1 MELAI
6 DRDATTQHQ
15 RLSDFS
21 VLSFDCYGTLIDW
34 ERGISN
40 ALRHLIQ
47 RAGLSGAREEALEAF
62 ARHESAQEITTP
74 GMRYSELLGV
84 VFRRLAQEWGV
95 EVSDVEALAF
105 GRSVPAWPA
114 FDDSASALNY
124 LKDHYQLIVLS
135 NVDRESFRAS
145 NERLEVRF
153 DAVFTAQDVG
163 TYKPD
168 PRNFSY
174 LRDRAHALGYDTRDV
189 LHVAQ
194 SLYHDHEP
202 AVKVG
207 FATAWIDRRYDTKGW
222 GATLA
227 PFGPTAPA
235 FRFNS
240 MAELVRRHQ
249 RESAGRL

>member
-6 DRDATTQHQ
+6 QRVAPTERT
-15 RLSDFS
+15 RLSDFR

-34 ERGISN
+34 ERGIST
-40 ALRHLIQ
+40 ALRDLMHS
-47 RAGLSGAREEALEAF
+47 AGLSGAAEKTLEAF

-74 GMRYSELLGV
+74 GMRYSQLLAV
-84 VFRRLAQEWGV
+84 VFRHLAQEWGV
-95 EVSDVEALAF
+95 EVSDAEAQAF

-114 FDDSASALNY
+114 FDDSAAALNY
-124 LKDHYQLIVLS
+124 LKEHYRLIILS

-153 DAVFTAQDVG
+153 DGVLTAEDIG
-163 TYKPD
+163 SYKPD
-168 PRNFSY
+168 PRNFVY
-174 LRDRAHALGYDTRDV
+174 LLDQVHALGYETGDV

-202 AVKVG
+202 VRRAG
-207 FATAWIDRRYDTKGW
+207 LATAWIDRRHGKSGW

-227 PFGPTAPA
+227 PPESAAAT
-235 FRFNS
+235 FRFTGL
-240 MAELVRRHQ
+240 AELVRYHQ
-249 RESAGRL
+249 RESNRS